1 MKYTSFKPSLRN
13 LSQGERIAFIRQIR
27 RMTQDEVS
35 DKLGLT
41 GESKRRTMTRYE
53 RGDRIPKENRL
64 IEIADILNVNIN
76 LIKEYDFKNDL
87 DIIYFILWLEEI
99 YPRLEINF
107 NIIYLLN
114 KRNALLTKFM
124 EDWSIMKEKR
134 LKFEINYEEYIE
146 WKLNYVIGD
155 VEYENNNKN

>member
-53 RGDRIPKENRL
+53 RGDRVPKENRL

-107 NIIYLLN
+107 NIVYLLN
-114 KRNALLTKFM
+114 KRNVLLTKFI
-124 EDWSIMKEKR
+124 EEWNIMKEKR

-146 WKLNYVIGD
+146 RKLNYVIGD
-155 VEYENNNKN
+155 VEYENNN

>member
-1 MKYTSFKPSLRN
+1 MKYTNFKPSLRN

-76 LIKEYDFKNDL
+76 LIREYDFKNDV

-107 NIIYLLN
+107 NIVYLLN
-114 KRNALLTKFM
+114 NRNVLLSKFM
-124 EDWSIMKEKR
+124 EEWNIMKKKR

-155 VEYENNNKN
+155 VEYENNN